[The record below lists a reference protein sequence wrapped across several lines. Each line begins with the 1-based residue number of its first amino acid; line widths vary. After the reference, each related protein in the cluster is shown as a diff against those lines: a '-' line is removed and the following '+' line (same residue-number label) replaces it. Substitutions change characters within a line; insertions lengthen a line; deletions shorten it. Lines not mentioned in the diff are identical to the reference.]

1 MSFSLLYFL
10 PLHHCSEPQLSGAEG
25 QCSLFAHQVGDLA
38 LKSGILN
45 CKAVLLPHLSP
56 RFWEASAWPGGYI
69 LSNLTATFF
78 HVLPPSISPFPSPP
92 AFASKYAAQPFR
104 SLYLLGLWVL
114 GSRFSPGPDSSL
126 VSEPMSVTA
135 VSSVEMALCL
145 RSLLFL
151 SLPSLPFHICRFLL
165 SLPLFSL
172 QGVGPIQLWP
182 PLC

>member
-45 CKAVLLPHLSP
+45 CRTVLLLHLSP

-69 LSNLTATFF
+69 LCNLTASFF

-92 AFASKYAAQPFR
+92 AFASKYTAQPF
-104 SLYLLGLWVL
+104 LYLLRLWVL
-114 GSRFSPGPDSSL
+114 GCRFSPGPDSSL

-145 RSLLFL
+145 CALLIL
-151 SLPSLPFHICRFLL
+151 SLPFPHL
-165 SLPLFSL
+165 SLFAFP
-172 QGVGPIQLWP
+172 P
-182 PLC
+182 PL